1 MFTGVL
7 NEMEPSEIAALMS
20 CMVYDEKTDEA
31 GANLKNERLTQA
43 FDIFMDNAKR
53 ILQVYQKAKINIDE
67 VNHNFEKFRLI
78 MK

>member
-20 CMVYDEKTDEA
+20 CMVYDEKTDEVTA
-31 GANLKNERLTQA
+31 HLKNERLTQA
-43 FDIFMDNAKR
+43 FDVFMDNAKR

-67 VNHNFEKFRLI
+67 VNIAFKRH
-78 MK
+78 

>member
-20 CMVYDEKTDEA
+20 CMVYDEKTDEVS
-31 GANLKNERLTQA
+31 ANLKNERLTQA

-67 VNHNFEKFRLI
+67 VILL
-78 MK
+78 